1 MRLALLLVL
10 LLSACAGAAPSAP
23 SATPTQPLNLA
34 TPLPTTF
41 DCVVV
46 ASAETPE
53 ATETSLFPPPTAADW
68 SFGPAD
74 ASVTFLEYTD
84 FTAQATPALDLNLAR
99 LAQAFPNQVRRVFRP
114 FPLPTNDKSL
124 LAAAAAEAAGQ
135 QDRFWEMS
143 ALLVEQQADWLSLSP
158 DDFRAYLLQQAAAL
172 GLDAA
177 RFAAALDDPVIQ
189 AKLAA
194 AQQFGLQAAIPVM
207 PWLLINGSIYQGPRD
222 YRSLENLV
230 GLLTLEKKQYFA
242 RLQTAKG
249 EISIQLLPEQAPLA
263 VNNFVFLARQ
273 GWYDGVTFHRVI
285 PGYIAQSGDPSGSGF
300 GTPGYAFPDDLNNLR
315 FDQPG
320 LLAMASPGPDS
331 NGSQFFITYQAN
343 AELNGRYVIFG
354 KVIQGLDV
362 LSRLTPRDPSSSAD
376 LPPGDVIQTVT
387 IEER

>member
-1 MRLALLLVL
+1 M
-10 LLSACAGAAPSAP
+10 
-23 SATPTQPLNLA
+23 
-34 TPLPTTF
+34 
-41 DCVVV
+41 
-46 ASAETPE
+46 
-53 ATETSLFPPPTAADW
+53 
-68 SFGPAD
+68 
-74 ASVTFLEYTD
+74 
-84 FTAQATPALDLNLAR
+84 
-99 LAQAFPNQVRRVFRP
+99 
-114 FPLPTNDKSL
+114 
-124 LAAAAAEAAGQ
+124 
-135 QDRFWEMS
+135 
-143 ALLVEQQADWLSLSP
+143 
-158 DDFRAYLLQQAAAL
+158 
-172 GLDAA
+172 
-177 RFAAALDDPVIQ
+177 
-189 AKLAA
+189 
-194 AQQFGLQAAIPVM
+194 
-207 PWLLINGSIYQGPRD
+207 
-222 YRSLENLV
+222 
-230 GLLTLEKKQYFA
+230 
-242 RLQTAKG
+242 
-249 EISIQLLPEQAPLA
+249 LPEQAPLA